1 MVEYTQSR
9 EDFMW
14 GKSQGNKSSGT
25 CHCKLGERSM
35 KELQIAVDCQSVHP
49 HGDGDTGQVM
59 MVSTRSHKDLLKPSH
74 REMSVTA
81 RQRGQ
86 LTLPGSKEHE
96 QQQICV
102 GCT

>member
-1 MVEYTQSR
+1 
-9 EDFMW
+9 
-14 GKSQGNKSSGT
+14 
-25 CHCKLGERSM
+25 M
-35 KELQIAVDCQSVHP
+35 KELQIAVDRQSVHP

-102 GCT
+102 GHT